1 MAPDDRRLLWVVDG
15 YSSGSQ
21 LAPLMAARGWKT
33 LHVRALPRP
42 AAMFARTFRPN
53 DWIADLAGAGED
65 GPIDDLVERAT
76 AAAGGRRPAA
86 VVPGT
91 ESGVILADRLAAA
104 LGLPGNDP
112 DTSVARRDKHAM
124 GERVAA
130 AGLAAPERF
139 LARDLES
146 LLAWAR
152 AGSWPVVLKP
162 RASAGTDAVTF
173 AADQAALATA
183 FRRLDGTVDQ
193 LGQRNDGAVAQR
205 LLVGQEYFVNAVS
218 GAGAHLVTEV
228 WRADKIPVPGGAA
241 IYDVARLVAP
251 ATAEGRPIVA
261 FVEAVLEALG
271 VRWGASHTELFVTA
285 EGPVLVESASRL
297 SGGIDCRAT
306 GFVLGASQ
314 VDLLARLIDEG
325 PDWVPA
331 TRAAGGLP
339 PRQPLWNVAFRAA
352 ESGVVRTV
360 RIEELLGRL
369 ASRSW
374 LQKAPAPGD
383 RLERT
388 VDLFTSPGHVYLSH
402 EDEAVLAADVATL
415 RDWERSGRLFELG

>member
-1 MAPDDRRLLWVVDG
+1 M
-15 YSSGSQ
+15 
-21 LAPLMAARGWKT
+21 
-33 LHVRALPRP
+33 
-42 AAMFARTFRPN
+42 
-53 DWIADLAGAGED
+53 
-65 GPIDDLVERAT
+65 
-76 AAAGGRRPAA
+76 
-86 VVPGT
+86 
-91 ESGVILADRLAAA
+91 
-104 LGLPGNDP
+104 
-112 DTSVARRDKHAM
+112 
-124 GERVAA
+124 
-130 AGLAAPERF
+130 
-139 LARDLES
+139 
-146 LLAWAR
+146 
-152 AGSWPVVLKP
+152 
-162 RASAGTDAVTF
+162 
-173 AADQAALATA
+173 
-183 FRRLDGTVDQ
+183 
-193 LGQRNDGAVAQR
+193 AQR

-388 VDLFTSPGHVYLSH
+388 VDLFHQPRPRLPQPRGRGGAGRRRGDAPRLGALGPAVRARLTG
-402 EDEAVLAADVATL
+402 EEGAEACTCRTAMQ
-415 RDWERSGRLFELG
+415 LF